1 MALHQIASEEDAMP
15 DERAREASSSLIEAS
30 SIRPAEHGPSCVPA
44 DSQHYSVLTGNNI
57 IHAHGHENGTKYTH
71 SFGSRWVRVE
81 RV

>member
-57 IHAHGHENGTKYTH
+57 IHAHTGMRTARNIRILLDLDG
-71 SFGSRWVRVE
+71 
-81 RV
+81 